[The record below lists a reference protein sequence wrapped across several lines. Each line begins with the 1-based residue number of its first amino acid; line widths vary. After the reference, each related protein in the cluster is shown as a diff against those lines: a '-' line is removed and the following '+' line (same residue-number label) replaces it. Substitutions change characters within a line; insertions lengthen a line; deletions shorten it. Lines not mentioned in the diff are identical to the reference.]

1 VPVEPIDKEIF
12 MHPFDA
18 AKPPKLAVLLG
29 YAGLV
34 PFVGGALGIWVIPLG
49 WRPFVLDALLDFAA
63 VILAFMG
70 AIHWGLAMRAEE
82 TDEKAKLQ
90 LGLSV
95 IPPLLGWAALA
106 GGLPIGL
113 SLPIFLFAFIGLYLA
128 DMHAVR
134 VGLAPQWYPALR
146 TPLTLVVC
154 LSLLVAWA
162 SVLIR

>member
-1 VPVEPIDKEIF
+1 

-113 SLPIFLFAFIGLYLA
+113 SLPIFLL
-128 DMHAVR
+128 
-134 VGLAPQWYPALR
+134 
-146 TPLTLVVC
+146 PLSACTWQTC
-154 LSLLVAWA
+154 TQYA
-162 SVLIR
+162 

>member
-1 VPVEPIDKEIF
+1 

-18 AKPPKLAVLLG
+18 EKPPQLAVLLG

-34 PFVGGALGIWVIPLG
+34 PFVGGALGIWVIPMG
-49 WRPFVLDALLDFAA
+49 WRPFVLAALLDFAA

-106 GGLPIGL
+106 GGLPMGL

-128 DMHAVR
+128 DMHAVH

>member
-1 VPVEPIDKEIF
+1 

-34 PFVGGALGIWVIPLG
+34 QFVGGELGIWVIPLG

-162 SVLIR
+162 SVLIH

>member
-1 VPVEPIDKEIF
+1 

-95 IPPLLGWAALA
+95 IPPLLGWTALA

-154 LSLLVAWA
+154 LSLLVAWV

>member
-1 VPVEPIDKEIF
+1 VLGKPIAKEIV

-18 AKPPKLAVLLG
+18 EKPPQLAVLLG

-34 PFVGGALGIWVIPLG
+34 PFVGGALGIWVIPMG
-49 WRPFVLDALLDFAA
+49 WRPFVLAALLDFAA

-106 GGLPIGL
+106 GGLPMGL

>member
-1 VPVEPIDKEIF
+1 

-18 AKPPKLAVLLG
+18 EKPPKLAVLLG

-49 WRPFVLDALLDFAA
+49 WRPFVLGALLDFSA

-82 TDEKAKLQ
+82 TDENAKLQ

-95 IPPLLGWAALA
+95 VPPLLGWAALA
-106 GGLPIGL
+106 GGLPMGL
-113 SLPIFLFAFIGLYLA
+113 SLPIFLFSFIGLYLA

-162 SVLIR
+162 SVLIS

>member
-1 VPVEPIDKEIF
+1 

-49 WRPFVLDALLDFAA
+49 WRPFVLDALLDCAA

>member
-1 VPVEPIDKEIF
+1 

-18 AKPPKLAVLLG
+18 EKPPQLAMLLG

-34 PFVGGALGIWVIPLG
+34 PFVSGALGIWVIPLG
-49 WRPFVLDALLDFAA
+49 WRPFVLSALLDFAA

-82 TDEKAKLQ
+82 TDENAQLQ

-95 IPPLLGWAALA
+95 IPPMLGWAALA
-106 GGLPIGL
+106 SGLPPAFA
-113 SLPIFLFAFIGLYLA
+113 LPIVLLAFIGLYLA
-128 DMHAVR
+128 DLHAVK

-154 LSLLVAWA
+154 VSLLLAWA
-162 SVLIR
+162 SVLIRWA